1 MLQEGET
8 IMCRDADD
16 MRYFLKG
23 LGEANINAVVWDQ
36 EHYIVK
42 ITKINNGE
50 D

>member
-8 IMCRDADD
+8 IKCRDADD
-16 MRYFLKG
+16 MRYLLKG